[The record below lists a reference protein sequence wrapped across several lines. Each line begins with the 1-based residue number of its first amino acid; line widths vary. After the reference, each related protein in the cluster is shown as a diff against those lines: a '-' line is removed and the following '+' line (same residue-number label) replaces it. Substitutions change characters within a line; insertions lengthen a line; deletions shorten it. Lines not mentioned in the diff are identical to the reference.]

1 MSELGQLIITGI
13 AGTTLSD
20 EDRKFLE
27 KENIGGVVLFAHN
40 YETPAQLA
48 ELINNVQQ
56 TRKEYPLFIAVDQE
70 GGRVQR
76 FKNQFTIFPSMFEL
90 SKLES
95 PKLCFEAH
103 HIMAQELSACGINLN
118 FSPVCDIW
126 SNPENKVIGDRSFGH
141 DAETVAKYV
150 SAAIRGLQTAKIMAC
165 AKHFPGHGSTI
176 KDSHYDLPIVKTS
189 MDDLKK
195 SELIPFAKA
204 IKSRVEFVM
213 MGHLIVD
220 AIDQELPCSLSK
232 NAHVIL
238 RKDLKFQKVI
248 ITDDLEMKAITDHYG
263 IGVATVMALK
273 AGTDIALYRSSAS
286 ARLGLEA
293 LREAKQ
299 KQELKNDEI
308 AQKVKRVN
316 ELKKEYL
323 AAYNPIYIPS
333 ISKAFH
339 AAQGAQFLAQ
349 ITDQMTKKTSQI

>member
-13 AGTTLSD
+13 EGTTLNS
-20 EDRKFLE
+20 EDKNFLE

-40 YETPAQLA
+40 YESPAQLA
-48 ELINNVQQ
+48 ELINNIQQ
-56 TRKEYPLFIAVDQE
+56 ARKEYPLFISVDQE

-76 FKNQFTIFPSMFEL
+76 FKNQFTVFPSMFEL
-90 SKLES
+90 AKLDS

-103 HIMAQELSACGINLN
+103 HIMAQELSACGVNLN

-126 SNPENKVIGDRSFGH
+126 TNPENKVIGDRSFGH
-141 DAETVAKYV
+141 DAETVSKYV

-165 AKHFPGHGSTI
+165 AKHFPGHGSTL

-189 MDDLKK
+189 LEDLKK
-195 SELIPFAKA
+195 SELVPFVKA
-204 IKSRVEFVM
+204 IKARVEFVM

-232 NAHVIL
+232 NAHAIL
-238 RKDLKFQKVI
+238 RKELKFQKLI
-248 ITDDLEMKAITDHYG
+248 ITDDMEMKAITDHHG
-263 IGVATVMALK
+263 LGVATVMALR
-273 AGTDIALYRSSAS
+273 AGTDIALFRSSAS

-293 LREAKQ
+293 IREAKQ

-308 AQKVKRVN
+308 AQKVKRVD

-323 AAYNPIYIPS
+323 ATYNPIYIPG
-333 ISKAFH
+333 IPKAFH

-349 ITDQMTKKTSQI
+349 IAEKKSQTKSS

>member
-13 AGTTLSD
+13 TGTTLNS
-20 EDRKFLE
+20 EDRSFLE
-27 KENIGGVVLFAHN
+27 KENIGGVVLFSHN
-40 YETPAQLA
+40 YENPTQLA
-48 ELINNVQQ
+48 ELINNIQQ

-76 FKNQFTIFPSMFEL
+76 FKNQFTILPSMFEL
-90 SKLES
+90 SRLDS

-103 HIMAQELSACGINLN
+103 HIMAQELSACGVNLN

-126 SNPENKVIGDRSFGH
+126 SNPENKVIGDRAFGS
-141 DAETVAKYV
+141 DAETVSKYV

-165 AKHFPGHGSTI
+165 AKHFPGHGSTL
-176 KDSHYDLPIVKTS
+176 KDSHYDLPVVKTGL
-189 MDDLKK
+189 DDLKK
-195 SELIPFAKA
+195 SELVPFVKA

-213 MGHLIVD
+213 MAHLIIE

-232 NAHVIL
+232 NSHAIL

-248 ITDDLEMKAITDHYG
+248 ITDDMEMKAITDHYG
-263 IGVATVMALK
+263 LGIATVMAIK

-323 AAYNPIYIPS
+323 AAYNPIYIPGVA
-333 ISKAFH
+333 KAFH

-349 ITDQMTKKTSQI
+349 ITEKISQLKSI